1 MEGVPWKD
9 PVRTT
14 VLPQCYDWQVT
25 PSRKE
30 AAEERPPLA
39 EFSWWLR
46 MVAISHRLPFPFLLQ
61 CWMLHTFWAF
71 ACHLVFESSQS
82 YLSVLLL
89 NPNYF
94 WVFSW
99 IIHSGT
105 LLISLA
111 FSFFS
116 KHHVS
121 QSPAVPLL
129 ALSSFVVVFLVFF
142 LPAKHCRLCLEL
154 MIKLFLPPWLP
165 EGKVVQIVTC
175 RYSLLSGGGKTM
187 L

>member
-1 MEGVPWKD
+1 MEGVPWED
-9 PVRTT
+9 PLRTT
-14 VLPQCYDWQVT
+14 VLPQCSDRQAT

-30 AAEERPPLA
+30 ATEERQPLA

-46 MVAISHRLPFPFLLQ
+46 VDAITHRLPFPLLLQ

-71 ACHLVFESSQS
+71 ACHLVFEASQP

-121 QSPAVPLL
+121 QSPAGPLL
-129 ALSSFVVVFLVFF
+129 ALSSFVVAFLVFF
-142 LPAKHCRLCLEL
+142 LPAKHCQLYLEL
-154 MIKLFLPPWLP
+154 MIKLFLLPWLP
-165 EGKVVQIVTC
+165 EGKVVQNCTC
-175 RYSLLSGGGKTM
+175 RYILLSGGGKTRF
-187 L
+187 